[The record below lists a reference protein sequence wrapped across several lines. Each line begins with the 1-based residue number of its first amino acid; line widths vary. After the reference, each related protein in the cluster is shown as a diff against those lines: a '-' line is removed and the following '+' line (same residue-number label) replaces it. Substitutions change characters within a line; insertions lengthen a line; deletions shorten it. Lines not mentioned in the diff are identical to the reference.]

1 MKKLNGGY
9 LAIGL
14 IVASGWAMPPQ
25 VGPDL
30 AGGVTI
36 PAALAAPK
44 PAGPELTV
52 GASVITPPSA
62 PMPAYTLATLPD
74 HFYRELNEAVAVR
87 ELLQPCV
94 LFTQD
99 AGDKVQTHELG
110 APVDPVPGETTASQ
124 HQARFPLFILAW

>member
-1 MKKLNGGY
+1 MKTLNLGF
-9 LAIGL
+9 LAVGL
-14 IVASGWAMPPQ
+14 TAVTGWALPPS

-30 AGGVTI
+30 SGNVTI

-44 PAGPELTV
+44 PTSLAM

-62 PMPAYTLATLPD
+62 PVQAYTMEALPD
-74 HFYRELNEAVAVR
+74 NIYRELNDSVAVR

-94 LFTQD
+94 LFTQTVD
-99 AGDKVQTHELG
+99 DKLQTHELG
-110 APVDPVPGETTASQ
+110 APVDPVPGETPVSQ